1 MQTTLNAQAIK
12 IMKTFSLRS
21 HASSSCHDVAD
32 AILHGKQG
40 KVDTKHVISSQHGWP
55 RSPRYVCIFASETTT
70 FRKPKVARKGL
81 VRHPF
86 TLFPVIALM
95 AFLSPL
101 ISPRARN
108 IICLFSPSLPPLC
121 PRGRQKAHQN
131 WAKCISS
138 KNHAG
143 RAKLHDRAIVFAL
156 MGMPA
161 APPIFVERKSWY
173 LLHLMDLPARLLK
186 RTCTP
191 RFCSGGAKPQF
202 TVF

>member
-108 IICLFSPSLPPLC
+108 IICLFSPSLP
-121 PRGRQKAHQN
+121 
-131 WAKCISS
+131 S
-138 KNHAG
+138 
-143 RAKLHDRAIVFAL
+143 AL
-156 MGMPA
+156 GGVKKHTKIELNA
-161 APPIFVERKSWY
+161 F
-173 LLHLMDLPARLLK
+173 LQ
-186 RTCTP
+186 RTMQAEPSCMTGP
-191 RFCSGGAKPQF
+191 SFLR
-202 TVF
+202 